1 MKKILIILVALFSFL
16 YVKADVIKMQ
26 STELAL
32 KLYDYETQ
40 SWNDWS
46 DWKDCSVLIVINT
59 DNDTFTKNVFD
70 YYRDSSL
77 E

>member
-46 DWKDCSVLIVINT
+46 DWKDCSVLIVINILLSAKT
-59 DNDTFTKNVFD
+59 PKSIKTLPEV
-70 YYRDSSL
+70 L
-77 E
+77 

>member
-26 STELAL
+26 STEFAL

-40 SWNDWS
+40 RWWL
-46 DWKDCSVLIVINT
+46 SV
-59 DNDTFTKNVFD
+59 
-70 YYRDSSL
+70 
-77 E
+77 